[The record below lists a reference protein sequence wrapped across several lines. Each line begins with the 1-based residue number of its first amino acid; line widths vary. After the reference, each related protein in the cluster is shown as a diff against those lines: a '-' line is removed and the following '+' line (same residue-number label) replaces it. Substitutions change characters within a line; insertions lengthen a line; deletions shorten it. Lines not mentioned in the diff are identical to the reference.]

1 MAKLP
6 VVSAGEVI
14 QALNKKGF
22 KKIRQS
28 GSHIALQELEEGR
41 TNTVIVPDHRE
52 LAKGTLRAIIRKA
65 GLTVEDFLKLL

>member
-28 GSHIALQELEEGR
+28 GSHIALQKLEEGR